1 MDYYVFKLN
10 LQPNILAVYRQKEE
24 LEYLISEEI
33 PNVLESVLQV
43 NEVEGFFKLTI
54 ENHSKEDFYK
64 LFESLEEKT
73 HKLVSEYKKILLNY
87 RKTGEIHY
95 TQDFLKL
102 NEDCMISRRSIESKF
117 PSIKK
122 AYDIVL
128 DEIIESLYELET
140 DNQVGTGITHIKKF
154 YKIKRYI
161 SLDEGAS
168 SIIPLELTSYYNP
181 KTEHILVETDNI
193 DAATNFIDAFEL
205 LINSSKD
212 VTLRIGKININ
223 PVYKSFILEGEHTEV
238 SYTLVYPNGNPP
250 LDRHNILRDSEA
262 KELHSTLVGP
272 DGRPLKLEPINKMLE
287 EEAKK
292 GYLKRM
298 EGKAKG
304 VFSKIKKIGKLES
317 DI

>member
-10 LQPNILAVYRQKEE
+10 LQPNILAVYRQNEE

-33 PNVLESVLQV
+33 PNVFESVLQV
-43 NEVEGFFKLTI
+43 NEVDDFFKLTI
-54 ENHSKEDFYK
+54 ENHSKRDFYK
-64 LFESLEEKT
+64 LFELLEEKT

-102 NEDCMISRRSIESKF
+102 NEGCMISRRSIESKF

-122 AYDIVL
+122 AYDIVP
-128 DEIIESLYELET
+128 DEIIESLYKLET

-181 KTEHILVETDNI
+181 KTEHILVETDNM
-193 DAATNFIDAFEL
+193 DAAINFIDAFEL

-212 VTLRIGKININ
+212 ITLRIGKININ
-223 PVYKSFILEGEHTEV
+223 PVYKSFILEGEHTEI

-304 VFSKIKKIGKLES
+304 IFSKIKKIGKLDS